1 LNKQELL
8 SLQSFK
14 VDYQFPI
21 NYSLTK
27 IASLLGNSANVE
39 VIKYFVRKNYN
50 QKDFDLTWVDLFC
63 GIGAFAQALNQGSCV
78 LAVDNNKSCAKTY
91 QLNFFATHF
100 LQGDINDKKIQ
111 QEIYRQEFDLLCAGF
126 PCQSFSK
133 AGKRTGESLE
143 LESLIKIIQ
152 KKQPPYI
159 LLETVPN
166 FLNSFGLN
174 KLVRALL
181 NYECS
186 FEIINPKDLGIKQ
199 NRPRLFM

>member
-1 LNKQELL
+1 MRENL
-8 SLQSFK
+8 
-14 VDYQFPI
+14 
-21 NYSLTK
+21 
-27 IASLLGNSANVE
+27 
-39 VIKYFVRKNYN
+39 
-50 QKDFDLTWVDLFC
+50 
-63 GIGAFAQALNQGSCV
+63 
-78 LAVDNNKSCAKTY
+78 Y

-166 FLNSFGLN
+166 FLNSLGLN

-199 NRPRLFM
+199 NRPRLFMWGKRKN